1 MRAAEEGYTVS
12 YIVAPGA
19 VVGKSTGA
27 VRTASI
33 FFKFN
38 TGLALQ
44 FKKAVYVG
52 EGSNVFYMVRT
63 PFIHVCIFTSF
74 MLGASRRPG
83 RLFQAPLCACTE
95 WQGR

>member
-1 MRAAEEGYTVS
+1 MNGYHHSRTHHVHSTFVRILRASEEGYTVS

-19 VVGKSTGA
+19 VIGKSTGV

-38 TGLALQ
+38 TEIALK

-52 EGSNVFYMVRT
+52 EGSNVFYMVRSSS
-63 PFIHVCIFTSF
+63 PHC
-74 MLGASRRPG
+74 
-83 RLFQAPLCACTE
+83 LFVSACSHHL
-95 WQGR
+95 R

>member
-1 MRAAEEGYTVS
+1 MRAAEEGYMVS

-38 TGLALQ
+38 TELALT

-52 EGSNVFYMVRT
+52 EGANVFYMVRT
-63 PFIHVCIFTSF
+63 SFGYVSVCSHRLSTSF
-74 MLGASRRPG
+74 ILGASG
-83 RLFQAPLCACTE
+83 
-95 WQGR
+95 

>member
-1 MRAAEEGYTVS
+1 MRASEEGHTVS

-38 TGLALQ
+38 TQLSLT
-44 FKKAVYVG
+44 FKRSVYVG
-52 EGSNVFYMVRT
+52 EGGNVFYMVRIFS
-63 PFIHVCIFTSF
+63 PFRLSVF
-74 MLGASRRPG
+74 MCSHH
-83 RLFQAPLCACTE
+83 LC
-95 WQGR
+95 

>member
-1 MRAAEEGYTVS
+1 MRASEEGYTIS
-12 YIVAPGA
+12 YLVAPGA

-38 TGLALQ
+38 TEIALN

-52 EGSNVFYMVRT
+52 EGANVFYMVRS
-63 PFIHVCIFTSF
+63 SF
-74 MLGASRRPG
+74 
-83 RLFQAPLCACTE
+83 APLLSVSACSHCLC
-95 WQGR
+95 

>member
-1 MRAAEEGYTVS
+1 MRAGEEGYTVS

-33 FFKFN
+33 FFRF
-38 TGLALQ
+38 TTELAL
-44 FKKAVYVG
+44 KYKNAVYVG

-63 PFIHVCIFTSF
+63 SF
-74 MLGASRRPG
+74 RPH
-83 RLFQAPLCACTE
+83 
-95 WQGR
+95 

>member
-1 MRAAEEGYTVS
+1 MRASEEGYTVS

-38 TGLALQ
+38 TELALT

-63 PFIHVCIFTSF
+63 SLGYVPVCSHRLFTSF
-74 MLGASRRPG
+74 ILGASG
-83 RLFQAPLCACTE
+83 
-95 WQGR
+95 

>member
-1 MRAAEEGYTVS
+1 MRASEEGYTVS
-12 YIVAPGA
+12 YVVAPGA

-38 TGLALQ
+38 TEIALK

-52 EGSNVFYMVRT
+52 EGSNVFYMVRLTPPT
-63 PFIHVCIFTSF
+63 PFIHVCMFTLF
-74 MLGASRRPG
+74 MPGASG
-83 RLFQAPLCACTE
+83 
-95 WQGR
+95 

>member
-1 MRAAEEGYTVS
+1 MRAAEEGYTAS

-38 TGLALQ
+38 TELALN
-44 FKKAVYVG
+44 FKKAIYVG
-52 EGSNVFYMVRT
+52 EGANVFYMVRT
-63 PFIHVCIFTSF
+63 FFPSRLSVSVCSHH
-74 MLGASRRPG
+74 
-83 RLFQAPLCACTE
+83 LC
-95 WQGR
+95 

>member
-1 MRAAEEGYTVS
+1 MRASEEGYTVS

-38 TGLALQ
+38 TELSLA
-44 FKKAVYVG
+44 FKRAIYVG

-63 PFIHVCIFTSF
+63 FFPLRLSVSVCSH
-74 MLGASRRPG
+74 
-83 RLFQAPLCACTE
+83 RL
-95 WQGR
+95 W

>member
-1 MRAAEEGYTVS
+1 MRASEEGHTVS

-38 TGLALQ
+38 TELALK

-63 PFIHVCIFTSF
+63 SFPPRLPVSVCSHH
-74 MLGASRRPG
+74 
-83 RLFQAPLCACTE
+83 LC
-95 WQGR
+95 